1 MTLVTLGIFRF
12 LILRIPRRWAFGQ
25 LFSMSKTNGLD
36 LTTSRSDIYAIVQFE
51 LSITLLNMLCHFLSV
66 CCDVLSF
73 QFIYSWADV
82 AWSIH
87 CSQSVTWC
95 EKGWKTI
102 VHFWVCAR
110 SVWTRHH
117 KTLFSSLHS
126 WNVCQS
132 LSQVNNSVYPHN
144 NNVQQNPN
152 CTQALQCKH
161 GALHSCKTSA
171 SNFVYFQSALS
182 A

>member
-1 MTLVTLGIFRF
+1 MLYWTRACCLY
-12 LILRIPRRWAFGQ
+12 LIIVC
-25 LFSMSKTNGLD
+25 LD
-36 LTTSRSDIYAIVQFE
+36 RHYIKYYFAKYA
-51 LSITLLNMLCHFLSV
+51 
-66 CCDVLSF
+66 LSF
-73 QFIYSWADV
+73 LKCLLWYALISIYIFLGRYGK
-82 AWSIH
+82 IH
-87 CSQSVTWC
+87 CSQSVMWC

-110 SVWTRHH
+110 SVWMRRH
-117 KTLFSSLHS
+117 KTLYSSLHS

-132 LSQVNNSVYPHN
+132 LSWMNNSVYPHN

-152 CTQALQCKH
+152 CAHALQCKH